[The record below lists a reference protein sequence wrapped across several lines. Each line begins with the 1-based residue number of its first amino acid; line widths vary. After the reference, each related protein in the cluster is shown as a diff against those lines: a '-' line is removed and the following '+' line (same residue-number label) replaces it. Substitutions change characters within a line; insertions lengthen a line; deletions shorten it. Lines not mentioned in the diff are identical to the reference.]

1 MTAPLAHWTG
11 TIAAP
16 DYGFEEPSAITIR
29 CCDSLADIVAAV
41 RAALS
46 RPDDEQVCHGP
57 LQKCRA
63 PVWSCRGELA
73 GVQHH
78 RHVASVIIV
87 NGILLW

>member
-29 CCDSLADIVAAV
+29 RCDSLADIVAAV

-46 RPDDEQVCHGP
+46 RPDDEQVCP
-57 LQKCRA
+57 LQNVERQCGA
-63 PVWSCRGELA
+63 V
-73 GVQHH
+73 
-78 RHVASVIIV
+78 VAS
-87 NGILLW
+87 